1 MTFVPVPS
9 PSPPFTT
16 AAGRALIERMRYEL
30 VPMKSLDSAIR
41 DLPPGASVSVT
52 CSPARGI
59 ATTQLE
65 VVRLI
70 GLGHPAVPHI
80 AARLVE
86 DRAQVRQLAAW
97 CRQYGIDELFV
108 IAGDSPGAAGPYEGA
123 IELIADL
130 LEADP
135 GVVAIGVAG
144 YPDWHPLIDAGMLAE
159 QLLAKRDLLASA
171 GVRGWVTT
179 QMCLDPDAILSW
191 LRTMRVAG
199 MDLPMHLGVPGIVE
213 RKRLLAMGTRLGVGA
228 SMRFLRKNR
237 SMVRIAARRY
247 DPTELIVA
255 VARHAEALDVEA
267 VHAFTFN
274 SVRETREWHEVLTSP
289 IAVVRSRRC

>member
-1 MTFVPVPS
+1 MTFVPEPS
-9 PSPPFTT
+9 PSPLFTT
-16 AAGRALIERMRYEL
+16 AAGRSMIERLRYEL
-30 VPMKSLDSAIR
+30 VPMKSLDSAVA
-41 DLPPGASVSVT
+41 DLAPGASVSVT
-52 CSPARGI
+52 CSPTKGI
-59 ATTQLE
+59 AATQLE

-70 GLGHPAVPHI
+70 GLGHRAVPHI

-97 CRQYGIDELFV
+97 CREHGVDELFV

-123 IELIADL
+123 IQLISDL

-135 GVVAIGVAG
+135 GVAAIGVAG
-144 YPDWHPLIDAGMLAE
+144 YPDGHPLIDAGILTE

-179 QMCLDPDAILSW
+179 QMCLDPDATLTW
-191 LRTMRVAG
+191 LRTMRAAG
-199 MDLPMHLGVPGIVE
+199 MDLPMHLGVPGIIE

-255 VARHAEALDVEA
+255 VAWHAEVLDVEA

-274 SVRETREWHEVLTSP
+274 SVRETREWHEALVSGHD
-289 IAVVRSRRC
+289 VV